1 MLSFLADWLNLI
13 FRWAHMIAGI
23 GWIGTSFY
31 FIALDFSLKKRD
43 AMNPG
48 VAGTAWEVHGGGFYH
63 VEKYMSAPPELPPDL
78 LWYKWEAYA
87 TWLTGFLLLVVQFY
101 WHADIYL
108 IDPTKLPLAW
118 YDAVAISL
126 GGLVG
131 GWLVY
136 DALCRSALSRNPA
149 ALAAAVFLLIVA
161 AAWGFTHAFSG
172 RGALVHVGAFIGTLM
187 AANVFLVII
196 PNQRLIASDLIAGRA
211 PDPALGLAGKNRSL
225 HNTYLTLPVL
235 LFMVSNHY
243 PMLTDHPHAWLLV
256 ALVVV
261 GGASARHFLIRHDV
275 GDPLS
280 GYAWTLPFVFG
291 SLLIAVVLTA
301 PRPVDTAGAAV
312 VPDEAVMAI
321 ARTHCTACHA
331 RRPTHEGIN
340 EAPKA
345 TRLETTAELLRY
357 ADLVLKQAVASHTMP
372 PGNETGM
379 TEEERRTLG
388 LWIAQNR

>member
-31 FIALDFSLKKRD
+31 FIALDFSLKRRD
-43 AMNPG
+43 TMNPG

-149 ALAAAVFLLIVA
+149 ALAAAVFFLIVA

-196 PNQRLIASDLIAGRA
+196 PNQRLIASDLIAGRS
-211 PDPALGLAGKNRSL
+211 PDPSLGLSGKNRSL

-261 GGASARHFLIRHDV
+261 GGAGARHFLIRHDV

-301 PRPVDTAGAAV
+301 PRPVDTAGAAI
-312 VPDEAVMAI
+312 VPDDAAMAI

-379 TEEERRTLG
+379 TEKERRTLG

>member
-1 MLSFLADWLNLI
+1 
-13 FRWAHMIAGI
+13 
-23 GWIGTSFY
+23 
-31 FIALDFSLKKRD
+31 
-43 AMNPG
+43 
-48 VAGTAWEVHGGGFYH
+48 
-63 VEKYMSAPPELPPDL
+63 
-78 LWYKWEAYA
+78 
-87 TWLTGFLLLVVQFY
+87 
-101 WHADIYL
+101 
-108 IDPTKLPLAW
+108 
-118 YDAVAISL
+118 
-126 GGLVG
+126 
-131 GWLVY
+131 
-136 DALCRSALSRNPA
+136 
-149 ALAAAVFLLIVA
+149 
-161 AAWGFTHAFSG
+161 
-172 RGALVHVGAFIGTLM
+172 
-187 AANVFLVII
+187 
-196 PNQRLIASDLIAGRA
+196 
-211 PDPALGLAGKNRSL
+211 
-225 HNTYLTLPVL
+225 
-235 LFMVSNHY
+235 MVSNHY

-331 RRPTHEGIN
+331 RRPIHEGIN

>member
-312 VPDEAVMAI
+312 VPDEAVIAI

-340 EAPKA
+340 EAPKG